1 MSELTIIYTDGACTN
16 NGYVNAKAGYGIYFS
31 PESKIKPN
39 YKVSLKVPSSLK
51 QSNNV
56 AELLGII
63 HAIQILEKENFN
75 SKVDIYTDS
84 KYCMLMASKTVFTEK
99 TKNIELVKLLSELI
113 VKYSHLITLKYI
125 RAHTNNDDQHSIGNK
140 EADLLATNSIK
151 EFQKKNKS
159 DSVKPQ
165 RIYLNVSYQEKDDA
179 KKLGAKW
186 DRSKKKWY
194 CYSDNKT
201 SLMDRKIDE

>member
-1 MSELTIIYTDGACTN
+1 MSDLTIIYTDGACSN
-16 NGYVNAKAGYGIYFS
+16 NGYANAKAGYGIYFS
-31 PESKIKPN
+31 PNSKIKPN
-39 YKVSLKVPSSLK
+39 YKVSLRVPESLK

-56 AELLGII
+56 GELLAII

-75 SKVDIYTDS
+75 SKVNIYTDS

-113 VKYSHLITLKYI
+113 NKYSHLITLKHI
-125 RAHTNNDDQHSIGNK
+125 KSHTNNDDQHSIGNK

-151 EFQKKNKS
+151 ESRTQQKNKS
-159 DSVKPQ
+159 NSVKPE
-165 RIYLNVSYQEKDDA
+165 RIYLNVSYSEKDDA

-186 DRSKKKWY
+186 DHSKKKWY

-201 SLMDRKIDE
+201 SLMDRKI